1 MALPSKQERIRR
13 KKVMQ
18 AAGINVPNTD
28 ASWGPWWEKQW
39 KKAITHTKTDENY
52 YGGASVWNFMRK
64 VYDDVTGNTTYEA
77 EPLPLGGTMQA
88 PDNSITAQIKNTLMD
103 WQYKGDP
110 IRDLVLLAMPGGDKP
125 VKAAKSVAKLVPKVV
140 KNAPKLFTKE
150 GAKKAAA
157 KVAETVIRETPR
169 ASASYAAGAGVDGA
183 SKVLTGK
190 SWGENAS
197 RKLSDMTGVY
207 IAPALGEL
215 TNPGYIGGYKLM
227 DRGIKRA
234 AFNHITPM
242 KYSDSQGGFQLP
254 MTKTEEFKAII
265 GDVPKQILN
274 FKPIE
279 VPKWRTRLEKLPQYS
294 PDGNNLFGMP
304 ISDYDFMNNRED
316 AMRIVFGQPQRRPLY
331 TKNNDG
337 STYGYNL
344 DYIESQGS
352 TMPNIVKDGH
362 NVSPSG
368 EVTPRYIY
376 LPFRD
381 RIGYGDNLA
390 FNGGYIN
397 YNEKNGMS
405 HISDV
410 FDVQPFKD
418 AYRTANIFN
427 TGNFMHKYLPDLE
440 VFNAL
445 GGKPFELKM
454 ELPTYKFP

>member
-1 MALPSKQERIRR
+1 MALPTKKERIRR

-28 ASWGPWWEKQW
+28 ESWGPWWDKQW
-39 KKAITHTKTDENY
+39 KKAITHTKTNENY
-52 YGGASVWNFMRK
+52 YGGASVWNFMRR

-88 PDNSITAQIKNTLMD
+88 PDNSITTQVKNTLND

-110 IRDLVLLAMPGGDKP
+110 IRDLTLLALPSGDKP
-125 VKAAKSVAKLVPKVV
+125 IKAIKSTAKFVPKIV
-140 KNAPKLFTKE
+140 KKIPKLFTKE
-150 GAKKAAA
+150 GAKKAGA
-157 KVAETVIRETPR
+157 KVVETVIRETPR
-169 ASASYAAGAGVDGA
+169 VSASYAAGAGVDGA

-190 SWGENAS
+190 SWGENVS
-197 RKLSDMTGVY
+197 GRLSDMTGVY
-207 IAPALGEL
+207 IAPTFGEL
-215 TNPGYIGGYKLM
+215 TNPGYMGGYKLM

-242 KYSDSQGGFQLP
+242 QYSDNQGRLQLP
-254 MTKTEEFKAII
+254 MTKTEELKEII
-265 GDVPKQILN
+265 KDVPKQILN
-274 FKPIE
+274 FKSIE
-279 VPKWRTRLEKLPQYS
+279 VPKWRTRLEKMPEYS
-294 PDGNNLFGMP
+294 PDGNNLFGTP
-304 ISDYDFMNNRED
+304 ISDYNFINNRED

-331 TKNNDG
+331 IKNNDG
-337 STYGYNL
+337 TYSYDI
-344 DYIESQGS
+344 DYIASQESIA
-352 TMPNIVKDGH
+352 PKIVKDGY
-362 NVSPSG
+362 NVTPSG
-368 EVTPRYIY
+368 EVTPRYTYI
-376 LPFRD
+376 PIKD

-405 HISDV
+405 YISDV

-427 TGNFMHKYLPDLE
+427 SGNFMHKYLPDFE
-440 VFNAL
+440 AFNAL

-454 ELPTYKFP
+454 VLPKYQNP

>member
-1 MALPSKQERIRR
+1 MALPTKKERIRR

-28 ASWGPWWEKQW
+28 ESWGPWWDKQW
-39 KKAITHTKTDENY
+39 KKAITHTKTNENY
-52 YGGASVWNFMRK
+52 YGGASVWNFMRR

-88 PDNSITAQIKNTLMD
+88 PDNSITTQIKNTLND

-110 IRDLVLLAMPGGDKP
+110 IRDLTLLALPSGDKP
-125 VKAAKSVAKLVPKVV
+125 IKAIKSTAKFVPKIV
-140 KNAPKLFTKE
+140 KKIPKLFTKE
-150 GAKKAAA
+150 GAKKAGA
-157 KVAETVIRETPR
+157 KVVETVIRETPR
-169 ASASYAAGAGVDGA
+169 VSASYAAGAGVDGA

-190 SWGENAS
+190 SWADNVSG
-197 RKLSDMTGVY
+197 RLSDMTGVY
-207 IAPALGEL
+207 IAPIFGEL
-215 TNPGYIGGYKLM
+215 TNPGYMGGYKLM

-242 KYSDSQGGFQLP
+242 QYSDNQGGLRLP
-254 MTKTEEFKAII
+254 MTKTEELKEII
-265 GDVPKQILN
+265 KDVPKQILN

-279 VPKWRTRLEKLPQYS
+279 VPKWRTRLEKMPEYS
-294 PDGNNLFGMP
+294 PDGNDLFGVP
-304 ISDYDFMNNRED
+304 ISDYNLMNNRED

-331 TKNNDG
+331 IKNNNG
-337 STYGYNL
+337 TYSYDI
-344 DYIESQGS
+344 DYIASQESIA
-352 TMPNIVKDGH
+352 PKIVKDGY
-362 NVSPSG
+362 NVAPSG
-368 EVTPRYIY
+368 EVTPRYTYI
-376 LPFRD
+376 PIKD

-405 HISDV
+405 YISDI

-418 AYRTANIFN
+418 SYRTANIFN
-427 TGNFMHKYLPDLE
+427 SGNFMHKYLPDFE
-440 VFNAL
+440 AFNAL

-454 ELPTYKFP
+454 VLPKYTNP